1 MKDLWD
7 ELDVLVPLSSC
18 DCEEARPSIEHLRS
32 QRVLQFLMGLNETY
46 SNIRS
51 NVLAKRPV
59 VTVNEAYAIV
69 TQEESQRALG
79 VVDAHKEPLTM
90 LAGKSTDFEIIGYP
104 ADFKSKKK
112 NQTGGGK
119 VYANSVNVNN
129 EENKVAAV
137 QVIYTR
143 ATHHVTY
150 TKDILS
156 NMRRTNDQGRSK
168 VQSPTG
174 NKAQITHTGEASILG
189 NKTVKNILYVP
200 YFKFNLLFVS
210 KLTKDLS
217 FLATFFPDFCMF
229 TDLYSGKVTG
239 IGREHNGL
247 YLLKKNITV
256 AVGGFLVNKRAESKL
271 WHLRLGHAYLKSMQ
285 HIPELRNKVDM
296 QNGTVERKHRHI
308 LEVARALLFQSSV
321 LMRFWG
327 DCVRKATYLINKLP
341 IRVLQG
347 KCPYEILHNK
357 PAKIE
362 HLRVFGCLCFA
373 SNLPGGD
380 KFSPRARKSVII
392 GYYET
397 QKGYSLFDLDA
408 RKVFISRDVS
418 FREQAFLF
426 KEGTQI
432 TEDLFPC
439 EPLIP
444 NDSLPEHSL
453 QSSSSEVQITP
464 EESNSSTAHDQVEAA
479 QAPSGTNPI
488 PSQSLTEH
496 VASETADVR
505 KSSRTT
511 RPSIWLKNYV
521 TSSNTQK
528 HPYCISN
535 SVSYSHLS
543 PHYQA
548 YLGMFSSTVEPKS
561 FMEACQD
568 PNWVEAM
575 PQEIKVLED
584 NATWSIADLRAG
596 KRAIGSKWVFKI
608 KYKENGEIERYKAR
622 LIAKGY
628 TQ

>member
-1 MKDLWD
+1 
-7 ELDVLVPLSSC
+7 
-18 DCEEARPSIEHLRS
+18 
-32 QRVLQFLMGLNETY
+32 
-46 SNIRS
+46 
-51 NVLAKRPV
+51 
-59 VTVNEAYAIV
+59 
-69 TQEESQRALG
+69 
-79 VVDAHKEPLTM
+79 
-90 LAGKSTDFEIIGYP
+90 
-104 ADFKSKKK
+104 
-112 NQTGGGK
+112 
-119 VYANSVNVNN
+119 
-129 EENKVAAV
+129 
-137 QVIYTR
+137 VIYTR

-239 IGREHNGL
+239 I
-247 YLLKKNITV
+247 
-256 AVGGFLVNKRAESKL
+256 
-271 WHLRLGHAYLKSMQ
+271 
-285 HIPELRNKVDM
+285 
-296 QNGTVERKHRHI
+296 
-308 LEVARALLFQSSV
+308 
-321 LMRFWG
+321 
-327 DCVRKATYLINKLP
+327 
-341 IRVLQG
+341 
-347 KCPYEILHNK
+347 
-357 PAKIE
+357 
-362 HLRVFGCLCFA
+362 
-373 SNLPGGD
+373 GGD

-479 QAPSGTNPI
+479 QAPTLDLVKDAVDSVDTIDPTETIDVQSGTNPI

-521 TSSNTQK
+521 T
-528 HPYCISN
+528 
-535 SVSYSHLS
+535 
-543 PHYQA
+543 
-548 YLGMFSSTVEPKS
+548 
-561 FMEACQD
+561 
-568 PNWVEAM
+568 
-575 PQEIKVLED
+575 
-584 NATWSIADLRAG
+584 
-596 KRAIGSKWVFKI
+596 
-608 KYKENGEIERYKAR
+608 
-622 LIAKGY
+622 
-628 TQ
+628 